1 MVTLNS
7 AAVERWKERWRAPE
21 IRYARV
27 ASKNTERG
35 FFIANIEETFQL
47 YAWDLKQ
54 NAYNPL
60 TDLPGGVNF
69 AAMLSDGSGVIY
81 HRDEAGTEMGHY
93 HYVSFDGDSLTDLT
107 PDLPEYSRAGW
118 STASNSNHLAFTT
131 GSEIGFVT
139 YVHQGVFAKGG
150 DDLNLIY
157 ESKEFSGGPELSQ
170 NGRLLVLHTTENQEG
185 TRYSI
190 IAFNAATSERIGEL
204 TDGPTNS
211 IEAVGFSPAE
221 NDERLLAYTD
231 LSGYVRPLIWDP
243 NSGARVTFDLPGLE
257 GDVKPLGWSP
267 DGSSI
272 LLMQITKAR
281 QSLYLLDI
289 ESQSFQSIKTP
300 QGSIGMYGGVYGH
313 EVFFTSGG
321 RLLALMQDAA
331 NPLHVVEITSES
343 EEPIKD
349 ILYLKKPPPGH
360 SWKSV
365 EFMSTDHSLIQGWL
379 GLPSK
384 GNPPYPTI
392 ISTHGGPEAV
402 ETNHFNQLAQAW
414 IDHGYAFITVNYRGS
429 TTFGKE
435 FKEMIWGHPGD
446 LEVDDILAARKW
458 LVDENIAYANQIFL
472 TGYSYGGYLTL
483 QTMGKEP
490 GLWAGGMAMAAL
502 TDWVMSR
509 EYENPTL
516 KSFGDRMFL
525 GSPEEKPEAWKA
537 ASPITYAE
545 NLDAPIL
552 IIQGSNDSRT
562 PAEPIHVYE
571 KKLKELGKDIQVKWY
586 EAGHIGPTTDQWIEF
601 TQLMLD
607 FANAKLN

>member
-1 MVTLNS
+1 MATSDS
-7 AAVERWKERWRAPE
+7 AAVERWKERWRTPE
-21 IRYARV
+21 IWYARI
-27 ASKNTERG
+27 AYRDPERG
-35 FFIANIEETFQL
+35 FIIANIGETFQVH
-47 YAWDLKQ
+47 AWDVKRK
-54 NAYNPL
+54 ATRPI

-93 HYVSFDGDSLTDLT
+93 HFVSFDGGSLTDLT

-118 STASNSNHLAFTT
+118 STASNSNHIAFTT
-131 GSEIGFVT
+131 GSENGFAT
-139 YVHQGVFAKGG
+139 YVHQGVFTKDS

-157 ESKEFSGGPELSQ
+157 ESKEFSGGSELSQ
-170 NGRLLVLHTTENQEG
+170 NGSLLALHTTENQEG
-185 TRYSI
+185 ARYSI
-190 IAFNAATSERIGEL
+190 LAFNAATSEPIGEL

-243 NSGARVTFDLPGLE
+243 NSGARVDFELPGLE
-257 GDVKPLGWSP
+257 VDVKPLDWSP

-272 LLMQITKAR
+272 LCMQITKAN

-289 ESQSFQSIKTP
+289 ESQSLQSIKTP
-300 QGSIGMYGGVYGH
+300 PGSFGWLGGVYGH
-313 EVFFTSGG
+313 EVFFTSDGK
-321 RLLALMQDAA
+321 LLALMQDAA
-331 NPLHVVEITSES
+331 NPLHVVEINLES
-343 EEPIKD
+343 DEDHKNVLLIKE
-349 ILYLKKPPPGH
+349 PPPGH
-360 SWKSV
+360 PWKSV
-365 EFMSTDHSLIQGWL
+365 EFLSTENTLIQGWL

-402 ETNHFNQLAQAW
+402 ETNQFNPLAQAW

-435 FKEMIWGHPGD
+435 FKEIIWGHPGD
-446 LEVDDILAARKW
+446 LEVEDILAARKW
-458 LVDENIAYANQIFL
+458 LVDEDIAHANQIFL

-483 QTMGKEP
+483 QAMGKEP
-490 GLWAGGMAMAAL
+490 GFWAGGMAMAAI
-502 TDWVMSR
+502 TDWIMSR

-516 KSFGDRMFL
+516 KAFGDRLFL

-545 NLDAPIL
+545 NLNAPVL

-571 KKLKELGKDIQVKWY
+571 KRLKELGKDIHVKWY
-586 EAGHIGPTTDQWIEF
+586 EAGHLGPTTNQWIEF

-607 FANAKLN
+607 FANSKLN